1 MIIPYKAH
9 GFGRLPAT
17 GNLSVTWP
25 ELVWAAV
32 SYGKSSSCYHLKHP
46 GHSRAEKK
54 HRTYL
59 LYTCLKQQ
67 GKHLVKSDLYRE
79 MDPTEKGAASYFLG
93 MALIKLFADRLLD
106 IPLLWHVS
114 TSSQAISCVPG
125 KSRPDLIGCSK
136 SLGEWIVAEAKGRS
150 GAFNQEA
157 LDAAKSQSQ
166 KITTINGTVPKY
178 RFGAESYFSPHLCL
192 TLKDPPADEEAIP
205 IEFNIE
211 EAIAEYYSVRAVLKE
226 RGARL
231 VLRDIEYST
240 IYDED
245 LGVTIGLPQ
254 TELDSFSLDRVIRII
269 NRERT
274 PSSDSPLEYFG
285 KDGFFIRL
293 DQKWSEE
300 KMKKEPHERDG
311 S

>member
-1 MIIPYKAH
+1 MIIPYKTH
-9 GFGRLPAT
+9 KFTHLPLED
-17 GNLSVTWP
+17 NLSITWS

-32 SYGKSSSCYHLKHP
+32 SYGKSSSFYHLKHP
-46 GHSRAEKK
+46 WHSWTEMK

-67 GKHLVKSDLYRE
+67 GNYLVKSDLYNE
-79 MDPTEKGAASYFLG
+79 MDTTEKGAASYFLG
-93 MALIKLFADRLLD
+93 MTFIKLFADRLLD

-114 TSSQAISCVPG
+114 TSSQAISYVSG

-136 SLGEWIVAEAKGRS
+136 SLNEWVVAEAKGRS
-150 GAFNQEA
+150 GAFNQDA
-157 LDAAKSQSQ
+157 LYAAKNQSQ
-166 KITTINGTVPKY
+166 KITTINGMAPKH

-192 TLKDPPADEEAIP
+192 TLMDPPSGEDAIP

-211 EAIAEYYSVRAVLKE
+211 QALAEYYSIRTVLKG

-254 TELDSFSLDRVIRII
+254 KALGSLSLDWINHII
-269 NRERT
+269 DREPT
-274 PSSDSPLEYFG
+274 PSSDSPLEHFG
-285 KDGFFIRL
+285 KDELLIRL

-300 KMKKEPHERDG
+300 KMKKEPHEREV
-311 S
+311 